1 MLLGSQGQEKHTS
14 LAALISR
21 AILGSAIKAG
31 VAFLLAFVSL
41 AAGQSMRDFK
51 VPTPAP
57 ENSVLVVGFLGGFEH
72 WDDPHRGV
80 RKVAMAIRSL
90 RLPNVYVETIENH
103 RRKLALKLIGG
114 AINSARQSRGQ
125 GGSRIILYGQSWGGS
140 AVVSTARDL
149 QALGVRVALTVQ
161 VDSVGLRDS
170 VVPANVLNAANL
182 FEGDLFGIGG
192 RKEIRAENPQSTRI
206 LENTRLTYL
215 FRPFS
220 TFNSDDLSW
229 ARRRF
234 GGSHAKM
241 EADEFV
247 WAHVQELIVR
257 SIRGNLSKALSASV
271 EAYDSNVSSNR

>member
-1 MLLGSQGQEKHTS
+1 MMMLGSQGQEKHTS
-14 LAALISR
+14 LGSLFSR
-21 AILGSAIKAG
+21 ATLTSIMTMRVVLS
-31 VAFLLAFVSL
+31 LAFASL

-90 RLPNVYVETIENH
+90 QLPNVYVETIGNH
-103 RRKLALKLIGG
+103 RRKLALKLIG
-114 AINSARQSRGQ
+114 AATNSAGQYRGP
-125 GGSRIILYGQSWGGS
+125 RIILYGQSLGGS
-140 AVVSTARDL
+140 AVLSTARDL
-149 QALGVRVALTVQ
+149 QALGVRVELTVQ
-161 VDSVGLRDS
+161 VDSVGLRDAL
-170 VVPANVLNAANL
+170 VPANVLNAANL

-215 FRPFS
+215 LRPFS
-220 TFNSDDLSW
+220 TFNPDDLSW
-229 ARRRF
+229 GRRKF

-247 WAHVQELIVR
+247 WAHVEDLILH
-257 SIRGNLSKALSASV
+257 SIRGNLSNSLSASV
-271 EAYDSNVSSNR
+271 EAHDSNVLSNR